1 MPELPNAYPPGTAL
15 LLFEDPDTPAHLH
28 LVLTEA
34 NAAGEVILVSITT
47 RRAKSET
54 LVCLDAGDHEF
65 IRHPSVIAYAYSKIV
80 KVQELAALEAQGEVV
95 RKQPASPALLSR
107 ARSGMRDTDRAP
119 REVQALFRQL
129 FPQHSSHRR
138 MYGEY

>member
-1 MPELPNAYPPGTAL
+1 MPDPLHIYPPGTAL

-28 LVLTEA
+28 LVLTEP

-80 KVQELAALEAQGEVV
+80 KVQELAALEKQGNLV
-95 RKQPASPALLSR
+95 RKQSASPALLAR
-107 ARSGMRDTDRAP
+107 ARAGMRDTDRAA

-129 FPQHSSHRR
+129 CPV
-138 MYGEY
+138 G